1 MKNQIVVLGIK
12 MIFLF
17 PILFLLSC
25 SSSDQKSTDNESAH
39 KVDTVVIQQMQFM
52 PAQVKANVGDTIV
65 WINKDMVDHD
75 VTAQKSNSFYSD
87 TIAVGN
93 SWKMAVT
100 DSAAYR
106 CSIHP
111 SMIGQILI
119 K

>member
-1 MKNQIVVLGIK
+1 MKNQIRVLGIK
-12 MIFLF
+12 MMFLF
-17 PILFLLSC
+17 PIFFLFSC
-25 SSSDQKSTDNESAH
+25 SSDQKSSDNSAAH

-75 VTAQKSNSFYSD
+75 VTSQKSNSFYSD